1 MIEGSD
7 ASNESVIT
15 NIFTE
20 IFTGGYVVQG
30 KRYEAGVGDLENSN
44 FGAGIKIKIEDLNI
58 EQLKKI
64 LEVSIPNAINR
75 KRFTEAGGN
84 AVDMDYN
91 YSGSLI
97 YERQQLTDVWGGDG
111 DLYDQS
117 GNIIGTFDNEKG
129 TYTMGSAI
137 NSYENFGDTETKA
150 LSEVLYGQF
159 PSDAIPTGQ
168 INQVKLPD
176 NIGLTDGV
184 YNTDISSVDNFY
196 NNWIITRT
204 SSLGATLNSNINDSQ
219 TNITVNSTT
228 GFRSGDLIII
238 EDEYIFIESISGNT
252 LTVFRGA
259 YNYNSNSETTAV
271 SHTSGTS
278 VSLADSWTESFTII
292 SYDGTTQI
300 ATLDY
305 TWHNTNIVPTTTFT
319 LEKNDIDYSKT
330 VVDSYEETLGANAGF
345 GYIDPY
351 SDYIDGDLGNQAA
364 ADTSL
369 YQIKIPSIQGIKNK
383 NLTSWTITVENNDG
397 TQVKVSGTVTNWNST
412 TKIVT
417 VANTSWLS
425 DGTTILNPTS
435 GDYFNI
441 TKSSTNY
448 AGSFAD
454 PTETVRDTNTFFTAG
469 ASSHR
474 TTLSTNFSLDA
485 TQQNKYFN
493 DNFIVEGSDLDASKV
508 FAYNWDDYFIEY
520 AMWYSNRFS
529 YWTNEYVKIGFG
541 TTPSSLPYCKLT
553 VKGSFNSNKAIII
566 NKTSSD
572 TKKIMTALTNR
583 INEGTVLTNR
593 LIVASN
599 TVGTNLNALEN

>member
-1 MIEGSD
+1 MQLIEGSD

-97 YERQQLTDVWGGDG
+97 YEEQQLLSDVWGGDG

-196 NNWIITRT
+196 NNWIITEH
-204 SSLGATLNSNINDSQ
+204 LL
-219 TNITVNSTT
+219 
-228 GFRSGDLIII
+228 
-238 EDEYIFIESISGNT
+238 
-252 LTVFRGA
+252 
-259 YNYNSNSETTAV
+259 
-271 SHTSGTS
+271 
-278 VSLADSWTESFTII
+278 W
-292 SYDGTTQI
+292 
-300 ATLDY
+300 
-305 TWHNTNIVPTTTFT
+305 
-319 LEKNDIDYSKT
+319 
-330 VVDSYEETLGANAGF
+330 
-345 GYIDPY
+345 
-351 SDYIDGDLGNQAA
+351 
-364 ADTSL
+364 
-369 YQIKIPSIQGIKNK
+369 
-383 NLTSWTITVENNDG
+383 
-397 TQVKVSGTVTNWNST
+397 
-412 TKIVT
+412 
-417 VANTSWLS
+417 
-425 DGTTILNPTS
+425 
-435 GDYFNI
+435 
-441 TKSSTNY
+441 
-448 AGSFAD
+448 
-454 PTETVRDTNTFFTAG
+454 
-469 ASSHR
+469 
-474 TTLSTNFSLDA
+474 
-485 TQQNKYFN
+485 
-493 DNFIVEGSDLDASKV
+493 
-508 FAYNWDDYFIEY
+508 
-520 AMWYSNRFS
+520 
-529 YWTNEYVKIGFG
+529 
-541 TTPSSLPYCKLT
+541 
-553 VKGSFNSNKAIII
+553 
-566 NKTSSD
+566 
-572 TKKIMTALTNR
+572 
-583 INEGTVLTNR
+583 VLH
-593 LIVASN
+593 
-599 TVGTNLNALEN
+599 